1 MAQPFEINCE
11 TFPPACT
18 GNISTIVTFVIPFIT
33 LAAAVGF
40 LIMLLYA
47 AFTWL
52 TAGGNPENVAK
63 AWKIMTF
70 AVLGLLMVIL
80 SFIAI
85 KIIGV
90 ITGTSGILPF

>member
-1 MAQPFEINCE
+1 MAQSFEINCE

-70 AVLGLLMVIL
+70 AVLGLVMVII
-80 SFIAI
+80 SFVAI
-85 KIIGV
+85 KIIGAV
-90 ITGTSGILPF
+90 FGIGNMMPF